1 MEGGSGHE
9 GVGSRRGRGGLSKG
23 GDDVEGGVEI
33 LNKIEKYFDV
43 THLGHKRIQQQ

>member
-1 MEGGSGHE
+1 MEGDSGHE
-9 GVGSRRGRGGLSKG
+9 GVGSRRGRGGLGK
-23 GDDVEGGVEI
+23 VKI